1 MRSMSRD
8 RAIRYV
14 CHVVI
19 DQPGRAWTPSE
30 WRTRPQGQIQAD
42 GKPTTENLRKHCEHY
57 ERSTQPGG
65 CNSHLGATQILSARI
80 VDQNTGETVASYQK
94 GT

>member
-1 MRSMSRD
+1 MSRD

-30 WRTRPQGQIQAD
+30 WRTRRQGQIPAD
-42 GKPTTENLRKHCEHY
+42 GKPTTENLQKHCLHY
-57 ERSTQPGG
+57 EASTQPGG
-65 CNSHLGATQILSARI
+65 CNQHLGPTKILSARI
-80 VDQNTGETVASYQK
+80 VDQNDMSVVAEYRRAS
-94 GT
+94 